1 MEEPIKKRM
10 EEKKIQEIILVEEDV
25 EPLDAFTFEA
35 DKPESGGPVPNINCY
50 VTLDLIVLCVLCVML
65 AWKVEKGL
73 GRRFK
78 RGSVPIIGSLFLKH
92 LSSPRNFFFILF
104 NPTCTDF
111 MKP

>member
-1 MEEPIKKRM
+1 VPQKAKWGCPPSCCSNQKKEYEEMEEPIKKRM

-50 VTLDLIVLCVLCVML
+50 VTLDLIVLCLLCVML

-78 RGSVPIIGSLFLKH
+78 RGSVPIIGSL
-92 LSSPRNFFFILF
+92 P
-104 NPTCTDF
+104 
-111 MKP
+111 